1 MLSFLTRRLLS
12 SIPVILAVLAL
23 CFLLVRIAPGSPFAT
38 ERALD
43 PRTKAMLEEKYGL
56 SGSLPEQL
64 LRYGGNVLRG
74 DLGDSLKFRGRTV
87 AEIIGQS
94 LPRSLLLKLH
104 IISAFS

>member
-1 MLSFLTRRLLS
+1 MLQLLARRLLS
-12 SIPVILAVLAL
+12 SVPVVLAVLAL

-56 SGSLPEQL
+56 AGSLPEQL

-74 DLGDSLKFRGRTV
+74 DLGT
-87 AEIIGQS
+87 
-94 LPRSLLLKLH
+94 P
-104 IISAFS
+104 